1 MYLGELGGMSLE
13 VTPKK
18 VVLNVNTVD
27 YTCMHCR
34 LKWLSCLAFFL
45 SFFACLDNGNYYLL
59 FLCAPQQSLDIQTS
73 WFRGVS
79 LDPQI
84 L

>member
-34 LKWLSCLAFFL
+34 LKWLSCLALSFFL
-45 SFFACLDNGNYYLL
+45 SLLVWIMVITICYFFVR
-59 FLCAPQQSLDIQTS
+59 PSS
-73 WFRGVS
+73 
-79 LDPQI
+79 P
-84 L
+84 